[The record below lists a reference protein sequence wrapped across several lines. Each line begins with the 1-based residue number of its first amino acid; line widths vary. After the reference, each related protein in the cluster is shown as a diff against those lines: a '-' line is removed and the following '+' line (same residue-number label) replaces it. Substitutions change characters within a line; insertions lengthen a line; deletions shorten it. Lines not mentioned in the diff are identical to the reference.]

1 MIDLAIT
8 MKLTKASYSEKKQ
21 DYNLIS
27 CSNVIKIQDIKRDFT
42 IIHFRDIGLTEIRD
56 TLKGVDM
63 VQHSDMME
71 DSSSIDFEDTGKVE
85 SQHMNA
91 TKRPKRW
98 EISNIFKEVNT
109 FYT

>member
-1 MIDLAIT
+1 
-8 MKLTKASYSEKKQ
+8 
-21 DYNLIS
+21 
-27 CSNVIKIQDIKRDFT
+27 
-42 IIHFRDIGLTEIRD
+42 
-56 TLKGVDM
+56 M